1 MKNKFTKGLVK
12 FLKNGCVTFTIVVFA
27 FYILGDIM
35 SSATKVLT
43 LKNLIL
49 LYLFSV
55 WFSASNIILR
65 SKKMNLILRVVLHF
79 VSTVLGFFVIFV
91 YLPGNLE
98 NPSSASLLTIGFSA
112 LYIVIASLILGIKSA
127 ISKKKNEDAEDDEYD
142 SIYDKNEDE

>member
-49 LYLFSV
+49 LY
-55 WFSASNIILR
+55 
-65 SKKMNLILRVVLHF
+65 
-79 VSTVLGFFVIFV
+79 
-91 YLPGNLE
+91 
-98 NPSSASLLTIGFSA
+98 
-112 LYIVIASLILGIKSA
+112 
-127 ISKKKNEDAEDDEYD
+127 
-142 SIYDKNEDE
+142 